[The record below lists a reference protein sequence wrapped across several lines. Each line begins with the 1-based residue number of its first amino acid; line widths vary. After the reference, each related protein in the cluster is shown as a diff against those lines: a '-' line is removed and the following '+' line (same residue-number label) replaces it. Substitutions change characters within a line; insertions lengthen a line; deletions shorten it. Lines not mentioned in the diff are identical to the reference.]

1 MLSLPYVPRCDTWLH
16 TLRDCVTVIDVSEP
30 SPLLRPIDSADYTF
44 VLALNE
50 VNVDLLAPLDSD
62 RLTDLIAVADR
73 ADVVDVSGEFAGF
86 VITFGPGTTYDSENY
101 RWFGERYA
109 DSFYYLDRIVLDDA
123 FRRRG
128 LGGFV
133 YDEMER
139 AAVRHG
145 RLALEVNL
153 EPPNE
158 ASLAFH
164 AARGYQEVARLSNGA
179 KTVAL
184 MTKEIPE

>member
-1 MLSLPYVPRCDTWLH
+1 VF
-16 TLRDCVTVIDVSEP
+16 DVSKP
-30 SPLLRPIDSADYTF
+30 SPVLRPIDSADYTL

-62 RLTDLIAVADR
+62 RLSSLVAIADR
-73 ADVVDVSGEFAGF
+73 ADVVDVGGEFAGF
-86 VITFGPGTTYDSENY
+86 VITFGPGTTYDSANY
-101 RWFGERYA
+101 RWFTQRLG

-123 FRRRG
+123 FRRQG

-139 AAVRHG
+139 AASSYG

-153 EPPNE
+153 DPPNA

-164 AARGYQEVARLSNGA
+164 AARGYQEVGQITNGA

-184 MTKEIPE
+184 MTKEIG

>member
-1 MLSLPYVPRCDTWLH
+1 M
-16 TLRDCVTVIDVSEP
+16 IDVSKP
-30 SPLLRPIDSADYTF
+30 SPVLRPIDSADYTL
-44 VLALNE
+44 VLALNQ

-62 RLTDLIAVADR
+62 RLTRLIATADR
-73 ADVVDVSGEFAGF
+73 ADVVDVDGQFAGF
-86 VITFGPGTTYDSENY
+86 VITFAAGTTYDSENY
-101 RWFGERYA
+101 RWFTERYA
-109 DSFYYLDRIVLDDA
+109 DSFYYLDRIVLDGA
-123 FRRRG
+123 FRRQG

-153 EPPNE
+153 DPPNE

-164 AARGYQEVARLSNGA
+164 AARGYKEVARRSNGA

-184 MTKEIPE
+184 MTKEMS